1 MRTAFTA
8 AFLSLALTGAMVAE
22 AQAAGVRLSSSSQ
35 RINVDAM
42 EVKGAVCVDASAQVA
57 TPNLALRVLNRRG
70 EVVGALPVDLY
81 TSPQA
86 QDGCAYYKMDVQ
98 IQLSEAAQICLLTEG
113 EDVETAKLC
122 AARLTN

>member
-8 AFLSLALTGAMVAE
+8 VFLSLALSGAMVAE

-42 EVKGAVCVDASAQVA
+42 EVKGAVCVDASAQAA

-86 QDGCAYYKMDVQ
+86 QAGCAYYKMAVQ
-98 IQLSEAAQICLLTEG
+98 IMLSEAAQICVLSDG
-113 EDVETAKLC
+113 EDVQTAKLC